1 MDDSRR
7 TEGGGENTPSLDV
20 EAIAHL
26 EAMNSMEVINRVTVL
41 VDQHD
46 SIVRSLNKCY
56 NLPSHERLP
65 LC

>member
-1 MDDSRR
+1 MED
-7 TEGGGENTPSLDV
+7 NTPSLDV

-26 EAMNSMEVINRVTVL
+26 EAMNSMEVIYRVTVL

-56 NLPSHERLP
+56 NLPSHERTHV
-65 LC
+65 